1 MQFILWHF
9 GVGDS
14 VGDWVGDAVGDWVGD
29 WVGDAVGDW
38 VGDSVGDAVGDW
50 VGSSVGDA
58 VGDSVGDS
66 VGDAVG
72 DAVGDWVGAFVITQL
87 AGRPGVPPNPVY
99 PASHAQSQEL
109 ATLWIF
115 PHVVWCALAIVGV
128 QGSHVP
134 ADSPPHSKRNCPTW
148 QF

>member
-38 VGDSVGDAVGDW
+38 
-50 VGSSVGDA
+50 
-58 VGDSVGDS
+58 VGDS

-134 ADSPPHSKRNCPTW
+134 ADSPPHSKRNCPTL